1 MATAAYV
8 DIFIDTEMFA
18 LKNRKRNRRVAFLL
32 SLFAGSFGG
41 AFAYRAR
48 GSAFALIV
56 SGVGKALVT
65 ISLVANKDMG
75 QEDISDRKKDGNV
88 V

>member
-18 LKNRKRNRRVAFLL
+18 LSNRKRNRRVAFLL
-32 SLFAGSFGG
+32 SLFAGSFAG

-56 SGVGKALVT
+56 SGIGKALVT
-65 ISLVANKDMG
+65 ISLIANRDMG
-75 QEDISDRKKDGNV
+75 QEEIGDRKKDGNV